1 MSFIGSEFV
10 VFVAG
15 FFAALFLAP
24 VPVRRHVLLAGSWL
38 FCARFGLDA
47 LIVLIVST
55 AGNFAFCRL
64 IERGPSP
71 VLSMRIAVA
80 FNLVLLASFKYV
92 GFVVNDVMGLPG
104 LFAGDLKGLL
114 GVLIPIGVSFYTF
127 QAITLVMDVRRGAM
141 RAPSLLD
148 TALFLAFWPKLVAG
162 PIERAPRFLGQL
174 DRALRFRW
182 ANAWLA
188 AELVVYGVALK
199 TLLGDYLA
207 PEVDRVF
214 KSPLSSTA
222 IDNLVAV
229 LLYTF
234 QIYGDFAGYSLIA
247 IGMARLMGIRIGP
260 NFRRPNFARSFTD
273 FWSRWHMSLS
283 RFLTAYVYR
292 QLPYGKSEPVIAR
305 NLMVTMLVSGL
316 WHGPAWTFVA
326 WGGLH
331 GLYLVVQRR
340 TTRFARA
347 SLPWLRR
354 VDPAVLA
361 LQILAV
367 FVAVAFSRIF
377 FRADSVG
384 QAFEIIGHIASSPLK
399 IAEMSSKSVI
409 AFCAAIIATV
419 TFVEVL
425 IETGVV
431 RRLKRFRGLRILAAL
446 ATVLV
451 CLVFGEFE
459 GGQFVY
465 VRF

>member
-10 VFVAG
+10 IFVAG

-24 VPVRRHVLLAGSWL
+24 IPVRRHVLLAGSWL
-38 FCARFGLDA
+38 FCARFGFDA
-47 LIVLIVST
+47 LILLLVST
-55 AGNFAFCRL
+55 TANYGFCRL
-64 IERGPSP
+64 IGSGRAP
-71 VLSMRIAVA
+71 VLDTRLAVA
-80 FNLVLLASFKYV
+80 FNILLLGSVKYV
-92 GFVVNDVMGLPG
+92 GFLMNDVLGLPG
-104 LFAGDLKGLL
+104 LFAGDREGLL

-127 QAITLVMDVRRGAM
+127 QAITLVLDVRRGAM
-141 RAPSLLD
+141 RAPSFVE

-162 PIERAPRFLGQL
+162 PIERAPRFLGQI
-174 DRALRFRW
+174 DKGLRFRW
-182 ANAWLA
+182 ANVWLA
-188 AELVVYGVALK
+188 AELAVYGVALK

-273 FWSRWHMSLS
+273 FWSRWHVSLS
-283 RFLTAYVYR
+283 RFLTTYVYR
-292 QLPYGKSEPVIAR
+292 QLPYRKSEPVIAR
-305 NLMVTMLVSGL
+305 NQMITMLLSGL

-331 GLYLVVQRR
+331 GLYLVVQRQA
-340 TTRFARA
+340 TRFGRA
-347 SLPWLRR
+347 YLPWLRR
-354 VDPAVLA
+354 IDPAVLA

-377 FRADSVG
+377 FRAESIG
-384 QAFEIIGHIASSPLK
+384 QAFEILGHIASSPLRL
-399 IAEMSSKSVI
+399 AEMSSKSVI

-419 TFVEVL
+419 TFVEIL
-425 IETGVV
+425 IETGIV
-431 RRLKRFRGLRILAAL
+431 RRLKRHRALRIVAAL